1 MPSEVV
7 LKRRAPLARL
17 RYCIERLEKFAIARG
32 EFPLLTHASAEA
44 AEACDQLVEEIDK
57 EVERLRQRVA
67 ELEGR

>member
-32 EFPLLTHASAEA
+32 EFPLLTHEA